1 MELNEILRKLNTIT
15 LVKIALMISL
25 LTEFSLLF
33 LSTIFESKIK
43 YAGYVCFIINIILT
57 LFCDKDLFF
66 VSFKSQKKITLLKN
80 IYICLFVFII
90 IYFPILFYTNY
101 SNFKNSYT
109 YILFII
115 SVIITQIFH
124 LLLIMILNN
133 FISKH
138 EKDENNQN
146 NEELIEEEIKR
157 AMIEE

>member
-43 YAGYVCFIINIILT
+43 YAGYVFFIINIILT

-90 IYFPILFYTNY
+90 IYFPILF
-101 SNFKNSYT
+101 
-109 YILFII
+109 
-115 SVIITQIFH
+115 
-124 LLLIMILNN
+124 
-133 FISKH
+133 
-138 EKDENNQN
+138 
-146 NEELIEEEIKR
+146 
-157 AMIEE
+157 